1 MENNKIGVI
10 EPPSNGVME
19 PPKRKRKRYKTRV
32 YFSTTEEAQRFAD
45 MAVKH
50 GFRRGGLPIMKKRKH
65 GFIGDSDIN
74 SDGIGPFMKWAAEQI
89 DAIDKLKEGLKE
101 LVK

>member
-1 MENNKIGVI
+1 
-10 EPPSNGVME
+10 
-19 PPKRKRKRYKTRV
+19 
-32 YFSTTEEAQRFAD
+32 
-45 MAVKH
+45 
-50 GFRRGGLPIMKKRKH
+50 MKKRKH